1 MRKTVNDLRKQ
12 LCEEMMPFTEE
23 AAVLADIIVAYSLCI
38 DRSTLLTITHIP
50 VDDKT
55 EAICENMVRE
65 LLNGAPIQYVMGE
78 CWFYGLPIK
87 IGKGCFIPRMDTEIL
102 AQKVMELL
110 PIEGRFAEVC
120 SGSGCVSKAIMANRS
135 DAEGLALELY
145 LKPLSY
151 TEENLKEFDRI
162 EVRKFDALDPDDY
175 KQLPKLDIIVSNPP
189 YIPTDDV
196 DMLDSVVQCEPRTAL
211 DGGEDGLTYYRAIIE
226 YGDELLSEGG
236 RFLFEVGFD
245 QADDVKALLEKK
257 GYDTR
262 CYKDLGGID
271 RVVEGIKC

>member
-23 AAVLADIIVAYSLCI
+23 ASVLADIIVAYSLCI
-38 DRSTLLTITHIP
+38 DRSTLLTVTDIA

-55 EAICENMVRE
+55 EAVCENMVRE
-65 LLNGAPIQYVMGE
+65 LLNGDPIQYVMGE

-110 PIEGRFAEVC
+110 PLEGKFAEVC
-120 SGSGCVSKAIMANRS
+120 SGSGCVSKAVMANRS
-135 DAEGLALELY
+135 DATGVALELY
-145 LKPLSY
+145 PKPLAY
-151 TEENLKEFDRI
+151 TTENLKEFDRI
-162 EVRKFDALDPDDY
+162 EVKKFDCLDPDEY
-175 KQLPKLDIIVSNPP
+175 KSLGKFDIIVSNPP
-189 YIPTDDV
+189 YIPTDDI

-226 YGDELLSEGG
+226 YGHDNLSVGG

-245 QADDVKALLEKK
+245 QAESVKELLEKK

-262 CYKDLGGID
+262 SYKDLGGID

>member
-23 AAVLADIIVAYSLCI
+23 ASVLADIIVAYSLCI

-55 EAICENMVRE
+55 ESLCENMVRE
-65 LLNGAPIQYVMGE
+65 LLNGSPIQYVMGE

-110 PIEGRFAEVC
+110 PVEGRFAEVC
-120 SGSGCVSKAIMANRS
+120 SGSGCVSKAIMANRG
-135 DAEGLALELY
+135 DAEGFALELY
-145 LKPLSY
+145 PKPLSY

-162 EVRKFDALDPDDY
+162 EVRKFDALDPDEY
-175 KQLPKLDIIVSNPP
+175 KNLPKLDIIVSNPP
-189 YIPTDDV
+189 YIPSDDV

-226 YGDELLSEGG
+226 YGNDNLNEGG
-236 RFLFEVGFD
+236 RFLFEVGYD
-245 QADDVKALLEKK
+245 QADDVKALLEAK

-262 CYKDLGGID
+262 SYKDLGGID

>member
-38 DRSTLLTITHIP
+38 DRSTLLTVTHIP
-50 VDDKT
+50 IDSKT
-55 EAICENMVRE
+55 ESLCENMVRE
-65 LLNGAPIQYVMGE
+65 LLNGSPIQYVLGE

-110 PIEGRFAEVC
+110 PIEGKFAEIC
-120 SGSGCVSKAIMANRS
+120 SGSGCISKAIMANRS
-135 DAEGLALELY
+135 DVTGLALELY
-145 LKPLSY
+145 PKPLSY

-162 EVRKFDALDPDDY
+162 DVKKFDALDPDDY
-175 KQLPKLDIIVSNPP
+175 KTLGKLDIIVSNPP
-189 YIPTDDV
+189 YIPSDDIE
-196 DMLDSVVQCEPRTAL
+196 MLDSVVQCEPRTAL

-226 YGDELLSEGG
+226 YGNDNLNEGG

-245 QADDVKALLEKK
+245 QAEDVEKLLQAK
-257 GYDTR
+257 GFDTR
-262 CYKDLGGID
+262 TYKDLGGIE